1 MPYLS
6 LYLHHP
12 TESLEQLHSINEYI
26 NELLHTKVNLWR
38 SSSQITQLTRDV
50 FGGYN
55 KNSQFLEVGLKFLKQ
70 LCNLGQIIYLLYISL
85 FNLQSRIHYLPTLQ
99 TCEKQI
105 RTGYVKAR
113 RMLEIQNVIYSQ
125 EVLKR
130 INHMWSTK
138 AWLLFHS

>member
-12 TESLEQLHSINEYI
+12 TESLEQLHSINEHI

-55 KNSQFLEVGLKFLKQ
+55 KNSQFLEVGLKFLK
-70 LCNLGQIIYLLYISL
+70 
-85 FNLQSRIHYLPTLQ
+85 
-99 TCEKQI
+99 
-105 RTGYVKAR
+105 
-113 RMLEIQNVIYSQ
+113 
-125 EVLKR
+125 
-130 INHMWSTK
+130 
-138 AWLLFHS
+138 